1 MNAFTS
7 KIKIRANKYLFLI
20 INIANNQESIVTLIQ
35 SSNQYFSNQSNLSL
49 MIFDFSLML

>member
-20 INIANNQESIVTLIQ
+20 INIVNNQESIVTLIQ

-49 MIFDFSLML
+49 MIFDFSFFT